1 MEESKEFNHLDALF
15 REAFENLPDTPS
27 PSGWDK
33 PSEQVWAN
41 IQTHLQTSTSG
52 KKWSRSY
59 TFLLTAVLGIAVL
72 VGLAYWMLEKP
83 APPEMPMQ
91 EAIPSKEMAASPMT
105 APLSIEVEAALQQQ
119 QVLPSGGR
127 TLRRPHPSGREEP
140 ATPEQDILSSKPLPG
155 SVPAPNTTIR
165 RQLEELRLA
174 PWAQPLQPLPQRPPQ
189 LLFRHLPTAEELLR
203 ATGRSSH

>member
-27 PSGWDK
+27 SSGWDK

-41 IQTHLQTSTSG
+41 IQAHLQTPTSG

-72 VGLAYWMLEKP
+72 VGFAYWLLEKP
-83 APPEMPMQ
+83 APPEVPMQ
-91 EAIPSKEMAASPMT
+91 ETIPSKEMAAPPMT
-105 APLSIEVEAALQQQ
+105 APLSVEEEAALQQQ
-119 QVLPSGGR
+119 QVLLSRER
-127 TLRRPHPSGREEP
+127 TLRRSHPSRGEEP
-140 ATPEQDILSSKPLPG
+140 ATLEQDILSSKPLPG
-155 SVPAPNTTIR
+155 SVPAPNTTIW

-174 PWAQPLQPLPQRPPQ
+174 PWAQPLQPLPQRSPQ
-189 LLFRHLPTAEELLR
+189 LLFRHLPTAEDLLR
-203 ATGRSSH
+203 ANGRSSH